1 MTLVVKNP
9 PANTG
14 DARDISSIPVS
25 RRSPG
30 EGHGNFLQYFYLENP
45 IDREA
50 WWATLH
56 AVAKSCTW
64 LKQLSMHAHTWIINI
79 IFVDWILIILQ
90 TETRVP
96 SYENQNQSANAWGS
110 RCEFPL
116 SLDTMGVLSRTV
128 NTVLPLICNCS
139 LKGYCLKHPLLEI
152 EMTITHRKEERNPD
166 MDYIISNWTLV
177 FGFSLVKEKRIE
189 SFADVLSTTDNS
201 QKFIYC

>member
-1 MTLVVKNP
+1 MFYIASLLYLLYFKVK
-9 PANTG
+9 
-14 DARDISSIPVS
+14 
-25 RRSPG
+25 
-30 EGHGNFLQYFYLENP
+30 FLQG
-45 IDREA
+45 
-50 WWATLH
+50 TLPLITRSIFLVNVEELYKTF
-56 AVAKSCTW
+56 AVSN
-64 LKQLSMHAHTWIINI
+64 LSELYII

-152 EMTITHRKEERNPD
+152 EMRITHRKEERNPD
-166 MDYIISNWTLV
+166 MDYIISN
-177 FGFSLVKEKRIE
+177 
-189 SFADVLSTTDNS
+189 
-201 QKFIYC
+201 

>member
-9 PANTG
+9 PANAG

-30 EGHGNFLQYFYLENP
+30 EAHGNFLQYFYLENP

-50 WWATLH
+50 WRLH
-56 AVAKSCTW
+56 SMQLQSRTW
-64 LKQLSMHAHTWIINI
+64 LKQLSMHARTWIINT

-90 TETRVP
+90 RETRVP

-128 NTVLPLICNCS
+128 NTVLPFICDCS
-139 LKGYCLKHPLLEI
+139 LKGYCLEHPLLEI
-152 EMTITHRKEERNPD
+152 EMRITHRKEERNPD

-177 FGFSLVKEKRIE
+177 
-189 SFADVLSTTDNS
+189 
-201 QKFIYC
+201 